1 MKLVILILFIFYSP
15 FSSIAQL
22 RSKAKNQYP
31 RNLIA
36 NGSFEDI
43 NKCTEFE
50 AMCEPEAWFYL
61 PTYNS
66 EPQGND
72 SNRYEVLAMTHTT
85 YGGRSGYYIYSKLL
99 CPLIQSKSYRFSIWI
114 NTPLN
119 DFDHMD
125 VYFSYQEPTNHLALN
140 TVTDI
145 SFSLTE
151 KYAEAAF
158 RRWKKYSYT
167 YRATGEE
174 RFITIGN
181 FSNEVKGSKQLI
193 ANNKKGEVL
202 YAIDN
207 VTLYPLDNK
216 ESSCNEYFAV
226 IKQLYSQN
234 YRHPARLLNTVPL
247 DTAILHGTDKKNLG
261 KLYTKTDTL
270 YIPDILF
277 QSNSSKINP
286 AFSNKL
292 QALIV
297 NLRIRQFNA
306 IEIVGHTDNL
316 GTVESN
322 LELSLKRAEAI
333 QQYISGQMEIP
344 LEMIEIKGLG
354 ESQPKVENGT
364 PEGRKINRRVEI
376 ILKS

>member
-1 MKLVILILFIFYSP
+1 MKLFFLIFYI
-15 FSSIAQL
+15 FSSSLVSNAQYK
-22 RSKAKNQYP
+22 SKAKIQYP

-72 SNRYEVLAMTHTT
+72 SNRYEVLAMTNVA

-99 CPLIQSKSYRFSIWI
+99 CPLTQGNSYRFSIWI

-167 YRATGEE
+167 YKASGEE

-181 FSNEVKGSKQLI
+181 FSNKIISPNQLK
-193 ANNKKGEVL
+193 ANNKNGEVL

-207 VTLYPLDNK
+207 ISLYPFDNK
-216 ESSCNEYFAV
+216 EKPCNEYFAV
-226 IKQLYSQN
+226 IKQLYDQN
-234 YRHPARLLNTVPL
+234 YRHPARLLNTVTIDSSL
-247 DTAILHGTDKKNLG
+247 LNNNYKKGIGNS
-261 KLYTKTDTL
+261 YSKTDTL
-270 YIPDILF
+270 FIPDILF

-286 AFSNKL
+286 AFSSKL

-297 NLRIRQFNA
+297 NMRIRHFNA
-306 IEIVGHTDNL
+306 IEIIGHTDNV
-316 GTVESN
+316 GSAESN
-322 LELSLKRAEAI
+322 IQLSLKRAAAI
-333 QQYISGQMEIP
+333 KQYIHGQMDLP
-344 LEMIEIKGLG
+344 DDMIEIKGLG
-354 ESQPKVENGT
+354 ETQPKVENDT
-364 PEGRKINRRVEI
+364 PEGRKNNRRVEI

>member
-1 MKLVILILFIFYSP
+1 MRLHLLIFIVLFSILNIN
-15 FSSIAQL
+15 AQS
-22 RSKAKNQYP
+22 RSKVKNQFP

-43 NKCTEFE
+43 NKCTEFD

-72 SNRYEVLAMTHTT
+72 SNRYEVLAMTNVA

-99 CPLIQSKSYRFSIWI
+99 CPLAKGKSYRFSIWI

-119 DFDHMD
+119 EFDHMD
-125 VYFSYQEPTNHLALN
+125 VYFSYQEPSNHLALN
-140 TVTDI
+140 TVTEI

-167 YRATGEE
+167 YKATGEE
-174 RFITIGN
+174 RYITLGN
-181 FSNEVKGSKQLI
+181 FSNEMKSQKQLK
-193 ANNKKGEVL
+193 ANNKNGEVL

-207 VTLYPLDNK
+207 VSLYPLDNK
-216 ESSCNEYFAV
+216 EVSCNEYFAV
-226 IKQLYSQN
+226 IKQLYDQN
-234 YRHPARLLNTVPL
+234 YRHPARLLNTVFIDSSL
-247 DTAILHGTDKKNLG
+247 LNNNNKKALS
-261 KLYTKTDTL
+261 KPYTKSDTL

-286 AFSNKL
+286 AFSSKL
-292 QALIV
+292 QALMI
-297 NLRIRQFNA
+297 NLRIRHFNA
-306 IEIVGHTDNL
+306 IEIVGHTDNV
-316 GTVESN
+316 GTAESN
-322 LELSLKRAEAI
+322 IQLSLKRAEAI
-333 QQYISGQMEIP
+333 QQYISVQMSLPID
-344 LEMIEIKGLG
+344 MIEIRGLG
-354 ESQPKVENGT
+354 ESQPKVPNDT
-364 PEGRKINRRVEI
+364 PEGRKNNRRVEI